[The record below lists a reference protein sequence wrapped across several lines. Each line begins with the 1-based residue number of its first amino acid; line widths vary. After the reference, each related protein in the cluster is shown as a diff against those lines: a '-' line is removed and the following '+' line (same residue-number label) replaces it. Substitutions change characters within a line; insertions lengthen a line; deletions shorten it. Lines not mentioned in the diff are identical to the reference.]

1 MIPILYD
8 KEETD
13 FTSNGLCE
21 LRDAASVI
29 VTEERNGLYE
39 CDFEFPVNGANFDL
53 IQIGRIIVVKHDSS
67 NGVQPFDIVS
77 CTKPINGVV
86 SFHAVHISYRQSKIV
101 ASGKNITGL
110 DAALDMLKGGE
121 PSNPFVYW
129 TDKAS
134 GATFPLGDGIPRS
147 VREMLGGTDG
157 SILDTYGGEFEFD
170 WFDVKLWENRGED
183 VDFSIRYGLN
193 MTDYEDQTDISESYS
208 AIVAYWSGSGENN
221 EQIVIK
227 TPMVS
232 DGTPSVTGRV
242 ECVAMDLSSDFESQP
257 TEADLASAAL
267 NVLATKQPSLPSQT
281 ITVDFINLDQ
291 TGEYDHLRPLLRC
304 KLCDRVRV
312 VFPFYKLDS
321 YFKIVKVTYDVLQE
335 RYTSMELGTLST
347 TLSEALGIG
356 SGTSGGGYSGGGG
369 GGGGVVYRLTKSGD
383 IITLTGGGE
392 SSSVTDSDT
401 KYGLSI
407 NGHTVALVA
416 GGSDSSVTVPD
427 NFTTE
432 YETKL
437 NGIASGAEVNVNAD
451 WNASSGDAQILNKPS
466 IPTKTSELTN
476 DSKFINGNAGGLFY
490 GTCSTAA
497 GTQAKAVACAEFASA
512 DLVAG
517 TFIVV
522 TFTNTN
528 TGATGGLTLNVNG
541 TGAKPLKY
549 INNGTLGNIPSTGY
563 LKANTEYPFYYD
575 GANWVVLMNY
585 NTTYSAMSWSEME
598 TGTATTGRTIT
609 ATRLKEAVEYHAPV
623 KSVNGQTGAVTIA
636 VPDAVSV
643 DQKLSSGTNIADIT
657 IGGTTTRIYAPTGGG
672 GGITVLDCYP
682 VGSYYETSDTSF
694 DPNSAWGGTWVL
706 DSKGRVTVSRDET
719 VADFDTIGETGGE
732 KTVTLTVDEMPNHSH
747 KVRYT
752 GRNANGNYGGMA
764 GTSVDANPAYNNL
777 LVAYEGG
784 GKAHN
789 NMPPYVVV
797 NRWHRTA

>member
-13 FTSNGLCE
+13 FTNNGLCE

-29 VTEERNGLYE
+29 VTEERNGVYE

-53 IQIGRIIVVKHDSS
+53 IQIGRIIVVKHDST

-208 AIVAYWSGSGENN
+208 AIVAYWLGSGENN

-227 TPMVS
+227 TPMVY

-291 TGEYDHLRPLLRC
+291 TGEYDHLRSLLRC

-356 SGTSGGGYSGGGG
+356 SGTSGSG
-369 GGGGVVYRLTKSGD
+369 
-383 IITLTGGGE
+383 
-392 SSSVTDSDT
+392 SS
-401 KYGLSI
+401 
-407 NGHTVALVA
+407 
-416 GGSDSSVTVPD
+416 
-427 NFTTE
+427 
-432 YETKL
+432 
-437 NGIASGAEVNVNAD
+437 
-451 WNASSGDAQILNKPS
+451 
-466 IPTKTSELTN
+466 
-476 DSKFINGNAGGLFY
+476 
-490 GTCSTAA
+490 
-497 GTQAKAVACAEFASA
+497 
-512 DLVAG
+512 
-517 TFIVV
+517 
-522 TFTNTN
+522 
-528 TGATGGLTLNVNG
+528 
-541 TGAKPLKY
+541 
-549 INNGTLGNIPSTGY
+549 
-563 LKANTEYPFYYD
+563 
-575 GANWVVLMNY
+575 
-585 NTTYSAMSWSEME
+585 
-598 TGTATTGRTIT
+598 
-609 ATRLKEAVEYHAPV
+609 
-623 KSVNGQTGAVTIA
+623 
-636 VPDAVSV
+636 
-643 DQKLSSGTNIADIT
+643 
-657 IGGTTTRIYAPTGGG
+657 GG
-672 GGITVLDCYP
+672 GGITVLDWYP

-706 DSKGRVTVSRDET
+706 DSKGRVTVGRDET
-719 VADFDTIGETGGE
+719 IADFNTVGKTGGE
-732 KTVTLTVDEMPNHSH
+732 KTHTLTVDEMPNHHHTLSLWNNGQH
-747 KVRYT
+747 YSPT
-752 GRNANGNYGGMA
+752 SGNLFQWYSSAYGQQTAN
-764 GTSVDANPAYNNL
+764 TSDV
-777 LVAYEGG
+777 GG
-784 GKAHN
+784 GQAHN

>member
-13 FTSNGLCE
+13 FTNNGLCE

-29 VTEERNGLYE
+29 VTEERNGVYE

-53 IQIGRIIVVKHDSS
+53 IQIGRIIVVKHDST

-208 AIVAYWSGSGENN
+208 AIVAYWQGSGENN

-227 TPMVS
+227 TPMVY

-291 TGEYDHLRPLLRC
+291 TGEYDHLRSLLRC

-347 TLSEALGIG
+347 TLAEALGISQFG
-356 SGTSGGGYSGGGG
+356 SDNKPTAGQNATYSGNVLKFGNLRMYIGKVNVANTGRGSITFPTGTFSQVITAIPYCGQGGFGGYDTTSVTELTTSKVTLYQYNSAGAAMVV
-369 GGGGVVYRLTKSGD
+369 GVVV
-383 IITLTGGGE
+383 I
-392 SSSVTDSDT
+392 
-401 KYGLSI
+401 GL
-407 NGHTVALVA
+407 A
-416 GGSDSSVTVPD
+416 
-427 NFTTE
+427 
-432 YETKL
+432 
-437 NGIASGAEVNVNAD
+437 
-451 WNASSGDAQILNKPS
+451 
-466 IPTKTSELTN
+466 
-476 DSKFINGNAGGLFY
+476 
-490 GTCSTAA
+490 
-497 GTQAKAVACAEFASA
+497 
-512 DLVAG
+512 
-517 TFIVV
+517 
-522 TFTNTN
+522 
-528 TGATGGLTLNVNG
+528 
-541 TGAKPLKY
+541 
-549 INNGTLGNIPSTGY
+549 
-563 LKANTEYPFYYD
+563 
-575 GANWVVLMNY
+575 
-585 NTTYSAMSWSEME
+585 
-598 TGTATTGRTIT
+598 
-609 ATRLKEAVEYHAPV
+609 
-623 KSVNGQTGAVTIA
+623 
-636 VPDAVSV
+636 
-643 DQKLSSGTNIADIT
+643 
-657 IGGTTTRIYAPTGGG
+657 
-672 GGITVLDCYP
+672 
-682 VGSYYETSDTSF
+682 
-694 DPNSAWGGTWVL
+694 
-706 DSKGRVTVSRDET
+706 
-719 VADFDTIGETGGE
+719 
-732 KTVTLTVDEMPNHSH
+732 
-747 KVRYT
+747 
-752 GRNANGNYGGMA
+752 
-764 GTSVDANPAYNNL
+764 
-777 LVAYEGG
+777 
-784 GKAHN
+784 
-789 NMPPYVVV
+789 
-797 NRWHRTA
+797 